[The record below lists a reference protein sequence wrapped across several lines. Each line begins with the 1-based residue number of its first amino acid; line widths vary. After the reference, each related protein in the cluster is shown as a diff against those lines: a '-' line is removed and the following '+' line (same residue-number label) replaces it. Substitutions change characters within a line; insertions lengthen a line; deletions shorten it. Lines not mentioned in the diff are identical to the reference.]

1 MRRLRRARELSE
13 ALRGFKPGYSPR
25 PGYLARVTSPGK
37 ARGSRHL
44 RGQAAAY
51 GNRGAT
57 GHRVSRR
64 DACRPRLRP
73 GDRAGREALAARTG
87 DRGVML
93 LRLAGVAAFV
103 RVRP

>member
-1 MRRLRRARELSE
+1 MVRLRRARELSE
-13 ALRGFKPGYSPR
+13 APR
-25 PGYLARVTSPGK
+25 FQAWFVISPGK

-57 GHRVSRR
+57 GRRVSRR

-93 LRLAGVAAFV
+93 LRLAGAAAFV